1 MPVDNVSWR
10 TRIGIYNTFKYL
22 TQGSFLT
29 LKDPLLFLKVF
40 LLFINYIFATLID
53 YIPNSTLCFL
63 RNLLKIVDVEI
74 LFLLYIKLLLYCCGD
89 VEITPGLKQ
98 SSSKSIH
105 LH

>member
-22 TQGSFLT
+22 TQGSSLT
-29 LKDPLLFLKVF
+29 LKDPLLFLKVL

-63 RNLLKIVDVEI
+63 KNLLKIVDVEI
-74 LFLLYIKLLLYCCGD
+74 LFFAIYKTVVMLLR
-89 VEITPGLKQ
+89 
-98 SSSKSIH
+98 
-105 LH
+105 

>member
-10 TRIGIYNTFKYL
+10 SRIGIYNTFKYL
-22 TQGSFLT
+22 TQGSST
-29 LKDPLLFLKVF
+29 LKDPLLSLKVL

-63 RNLLKIVDVEI
+63 TNLLKIIDVEI